1 MQPMSDSLTR
11 FMIFDAGDGVSFRW
25 LESGEFPMAVM
36 VRSKGCNEG
45 DQRMET
51 MPSQLKC
58 PPLCRKYLRL
68 FVDRVTMPPQL
79 IWDIVTSIRTG
90 SLILIKIF
98 SQQLDSDMKH
108 FLIDPRA
115 EFLSVSKSA
124 HRVSDRPP
132 AILNILEKYN
142 LHREHFIHHSIQ
154 FIETKISLNPAM
166 MNGRKGYKCCHVLHS
181 SSGEH
186 ERSGCQQ
193 KLIRLMLLEKRQI
206 FASCEEINKQR
217 GSWLMLATNL

>member
-1 MQPMSDSLTR
+1 
-11 FMIFDAGDGVSFRW
+11 
-25 LESGEFPMAVM
+25 
-36 VRSKGCNEG
+36 
-45 DQRMET
+45 

-58 PPLCRKYLRL
+58 PPLCRKYSQL
-68 FVDRVTMPPQL
+68 FVDSY
-79 IWDIVTSIRTG
+79 DAASANIRDCHQHPDAIINFNQN
-90 SLILIKIF
+90 ILTTVG
-98 SQQLDSDMKH
+98 LGWDMKQ

-217 GSWLMLATNL
+217 GS